1 MVRILVVLWIGATL
15 ACGCTSGMK
24 RPVSSIDAPMNENGV
39 QRVDVDLHTYYFEP
53 NRIVVHS
60 GKPVDLVLR
69 NRSLIVPHN
78 FSIKDSTLK
87 VDVNKWGP
95 GAAHAR
101 FTAPAPGEYRFFC
114 DVDSHGRKH
123 GMAGTLVVVP

>member
-1 MVRILVVLWIGATL
+1 MVRVPVVFLMVAMLTS
-15 ACGCTSGMK
+15 GCTSGLK
-24 RPVSSIDAPMNENGV
+24 RPVSSIEAPISENGV
-39 QRVDVDLHTYYFEP
+39 QRVDVDLHSYYFEP

-60 GKPVDLVLR
+60 GKPVDVVLR

-78 FSIKDSTLK
+78 FSIRDSVLK

-114 DVDSHGRKH
+114 DVDAHGRKH